1 MLYVAGLTAITGAII
16 AMGVAASAAT
26 AFHHTTLSNLE
37 TQQDIPYIHMTLQS
51 LYPGSSQVHAD
62 IISHDTIQLQGAISN
77 ITIPPHYTG
86 MLNTTVPVWPGDT
99 IHVIILYNTN
109 EYITQVRVQ

>member
-37 TQQDIPYIHMTLQS
+37 TQPDTPYIHMTLQS

-62 IISHDTIQLQGAISN
+62 IISHDTIQLQGVISN
-77 ITIPPHYTG
+77 ITIPSHYTG
-86 MLNTTVPVWPGDT
+86 ILNTTVPVWPGDI
-99 IHVIILYNTN
+99 IHVIILHNTD
-109 EYITQVRVQ
+109 EHIIQVRVQ

>member
-1 MLYVAGLTAITGAII
+1 MLYVAGLTAIAGTII

-26 AFHHTTLSNLE
+26 AFHHATLSNLE
-37 TQQDIPYIHMTLQS
+37 TQPYTPYIHMTLQS
-51 LYPGSSQVHAD
+51 LYPGARQVHAD
-62 IISHDTIQLQGAISN
+62 IISHDTIRLQGVISN

-99 IHVIILYNTN
+99 IHVIILHNTN
-109 EYITQVRVQ
+109 EYIMQVRVQ